1 MMTMKDLEH
10 PIGSWP
16 FWRASI
22 VIVLISGV
30 VGAIMALLV

>member
-1 MMTMKDLEH
+1 MSDLNA

-22 VIVLISGV
+22 IVTLIGGVIG
-30 VGAIMALLV
+30 LLLGILTMG